1 MKLTDSQLILLSRA
15 SQRADR
21 CAEIPANLKGGVAQ
35 KFIAKLLD
43 GGLAEE
49 IRAEPEMP
57 AWRKGESGAFALRV
71 TDAGLSAI
79 SANDVAPPPAGD
91 GIAPLATTDGAP
103 SPTKRKPV
111 RKSSQPKPKDWRPG
125 PNRKSGAN
133 QKSSSKQDIVIGLLS
148 RDQGATIAAIMKA
161 TDWQAHSV
169 RGFFAGVVRKKL
181 GLSLVSEVRGEERIY
196 RIPKA
201 SAKAERSTGKTKG

>member
-21 CAEIPANLKGGVAQ
+21 CAEIPGNLKGGVAQ
-35 KFIAKLLD
+35 KFIATLLD

-79 SANDVAPPPAGD
+79 SANDVAPPSA
-91 GIAPLATTDGAP
+91 GIAALATTDGTP

-111 RKSSQPKPKDWRPG
+111 RKSSQLKPEDRRPG
-125 PNRKSGAN
+125 PEPKVRREPEGLVKAGHRDRAAEPGSGRHHRRHHEGDRLAGAFGARLLRGRGA
-133 QKSSSKQDIVIGLLS
+133 QEAWPEPCIGGTWRRTRLP
-148 RDQGATIAAIMKA
+148 
-161 TDWQAHSV
+161 H
-169 RGFFAGVVRKKL
+169 
-181 GLSLVSEVRGEERIY
+181 RIG
-196 RIPKA
+196 